1 MLTHFIGQ
9 TETRSVIVQDTVAAE
24 KNDCH
29 VRSKH
34 MMIHMDE
41 GSGRTTLLHY
51 MSEVYEE
58 HHVRSFLNL
67 DMFIEEVLPATLKE
81 LNLLEKRIVSK
92 AVFANY
98 FSGIIALDA
107 CGLEKCLN
115 DTEYMGA
122 FRQMVSN
129 LREHALLVFFL
140 PEKPGARTDR
150 VEQMLEE
157 LCEHYV
163 VNVPACRYSARELE
177 AILDIILRN
186 DGILP
191 GDRRYPEN
199 AKEYIRDHVDELTP
213 YALKC
218 LVRNIK
224 YDALYMDP
232 KDKIVL

>member
-9 TETRSVIVQDTVAAE
+9 NEVRSVIVQDTVAAE
-24 KNDCH
+24 KNGCY

-34 MMIHMDE
+34 MVLHMDE
-41 GSGRTTLLHY
+41 GSGRTTFLHY
-51 MSEVYEE
+51 MAEINEE

-67 DMFIEEVLPATLKE
+67 DMFIEEVLPTTLKE
-81 LNLLEKRIVSK
+81 LKLLEKRIVSK

-115 DTEYMGA
+115 DTEYIGA
-122 FRQMVSN
+122 FRQMVAN

-140 PEKPGARTDR
+140 PEKPGIRTDR

-163 VNVPACRYSARELE
+163 VNIPACKYSVRELE
-177 AILDIILRN
+177 AIFDIILRN
-186 DGILP
+186 EGILP
-191 GDRRYPEN
+191 EDRRYPEN
-199 AKEYIRDHVDELTP
+199 AKEYIGKHADELTP

-218 LVRNIK
+218 LVRDIK

-232 KDKIVL
+232 KDKVVL